1 MRGIAKLLF
10 GSESSEPDDRFAPGD
25 GDVFGLTEQARRAG
39 DWCGSTPRGGSVAD
53 ALLGGGRSR
62 PEPRQRGGQAR

>member
-1 MRGIAKLLF
+1 MRGIAKLLL
-10 GSESSEPDDRFAPGD
+10 GWDAGERDDQFAPGD
-25 GDVFGLTEQARRAG
+25 GDEFGLAEQARRAG

-62 PEPRQRGGQAR
+62 PEPGRRGGRAK